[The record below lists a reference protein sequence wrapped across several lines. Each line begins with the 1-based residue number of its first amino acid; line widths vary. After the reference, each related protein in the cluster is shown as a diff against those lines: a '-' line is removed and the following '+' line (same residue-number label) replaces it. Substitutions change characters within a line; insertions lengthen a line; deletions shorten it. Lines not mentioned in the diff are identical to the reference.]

1 MDTLET
7 LLSTALPPDISSAPL
22 AEEPDAD
29 ALDADANIEDVAE
42 RIDHSIFAALV
53 AS

>member
-22 AEEPDAD
+22 AEETDGERSV
-29 ALDADANIEDVAE
+29 EDVVDQ
-42 RIDHSIFAALV
+42 IDHSIYAALG

>member
-7 LLSTALPPDISSAPL
+7 LLTTALPPDISSAPF
-22 AEEPDAD
+22 AEGPDERQSEDD
-29 ALDADANIEDVAE
+29 ASIEDVAE
-42 RIDHSIFAALV
+42 RIDHSIFAAMV

>member
-7 LLSTALPPDISSAPL
+7 LLSTALPPDMSSAPL
-22 AEEPDAD
+22 AEEPGEHAPDEAT
-29 ALDADANIEDVAE
+29 IEDVAE
-42 RIDHSIFAALV
+42 RIDHSIYAALV

>member
-7 LLSTALPPDISSAPL
+7 MLNAALPPDISSAPL
-22 AEEPDAD
+22 AEGPVDEAT
-29 ALDADANIEDVAE
+29 IEDVAE
-42 RIDHSIFAALV
+42 RIDHSIYAALV